1 MTRTLILILTSTITT
16 FLIRSTP
23 FLFFSKKEMPDLIR
37 YFGKYLPFAL
47 MPLLVIFA
55 LRNIDVTVYPYGLAE
70 IIASLAVIILH
81 LKFRKLFLSISIG
94 TFVYMI
100 LIQLVFI

>member
-1 MTRTLILILTSTITT
+1 MTRTLILILTSTVTT

-23 FLFFSKKEMPDLIR
+23 FLFFSKKEMPDLVR

-94 TFVYMI
+94 TFIYMI

>member
-1 MTRTLILILTSTITT
+1 MTRVLIMIFLSSLTT

-23 FLFFSKKEMPDLIR
+23 FLFFSKKEIPDLIK

-55 LRNIDVTVYPYGLAE
+55 IRNINLMVYPYGLPE
-70 IIASLAVIILH
+70 IIASLSVIILH
-81 LKFRKLFLSISIG
+81 AKFRKLFLSISIG
-94 TFVYMI
+94 TFIYMV
-100 LIQLVFI
+100 LIQLVFV

>member
-23 FLFFSKKEMPDLIR
+23 FLFFSKKEMPDLVR

>member
-16 FLIRSTP
+16 FLIRYTP
-23 FLFFSKKEMPDLIR
+23 FLFFSKKEMPDLVR

>member
-1 MTRTLILILTSTITT
+1 MTRTLILILTSTVTT

-23 FLFFSKKEMPDLIR
+23 FLFFSKKEMLDLVR

-94 TFVYMI
+94 TFIYMI

>member
-1 MTRTLILILTSTITT
+1 MTRILILILASSLTT

-23 FLFFSKKEMPDLIR
+23 FLFFSRKEIPDLIR

-55 LRNIDVTVYPYGLAE
+55 IRNINLLVYPYGLPE
-70 IIASLAVIILH
+70 IIASATVIILH
-81 LKFRKLFLSISIG
+81 AKFRKLFLSISFG
-94 TFVYMI
+94 TFVYLS
-100 LIQLVFI
+100 LIHI